1 MPRTAG
7 LFALVVGAAAWCQ
20 RDRADP
26 PPSCSQTEAGLEL
39 HRRSYAL
46 PPRWPFP
53 GQVRLVMETEAG
65 TCNLYDDADVCCD
78 MTTRRVDDI
87 VERYVTETVAAFLA
101 GCSARET
108 AGGTSCHAADLG
120 ANNGWMTAYMLS
132 LGAHVVS
139 VEPQPDL
146 AHAVAETAAL
156 NCWSHL
162 SVVHNAF
169 ACADRKTRGGKCM
182 EPRAL
187 RGPYWYR
194 AGGPPPKRNSTP
206 PLIPGLSLEEI
217 FTGHRGS
224 SRPAYYDL
232 VKLDGDGP
240 ELSWMHSIRKMILDG
255 VIDVQTIVIEANGM
269 ANHQG
274 AALMRAYQQQGFDVY
289 RFPCGDN
296 LRLIGGSGW
305 DVLSPPGTFGRLDR
319 LGHSPMSSRAALEE
333 EVLGLRGIS
342 LMYRVR
348 DNLTLA
354 QWRSVVTVNGIPHLL
369 LTRDASLRADL
380 RRKPAVGPVLRRSAV
395 WKDAQQWAA
404 PLVRQLWLQE
414 KGRHRRRTDRGEGLE
429 QPPGNLRAN
438 AASSGAHHADD
449 HHPER
454 RDRVDGFDGTGAR
467 PARARPSPGRA

>member
-1 MPRTAG
+1 
-7 LFALVVGAAAWCQ
+7 
-20 RDRADP
+20 
-26 PPSCSQTEAGLEL
+26 
-39 HRRSYAL
+39 
-46 PPRWPFP
+46 
-53 GQVRLVMETEAG
+53 
-65 TCNLYDDADVCCD
+65 
-78 MTTRRVDDI
+78 
-87 VERYVTETVAAFLA
+87 
-101 GCSARET
+101 
-108 AGGTSCHAADLG
+108 
-120 ANNGWMTAYMLS
+120 
-132 LGAHVVS
+132 
-139 VEPQPDL
+139 
-146 AHAVAETAAL
+146 
-156 NCWSHL
+156 
-162 SVVHNAF
+162 
-169 ACADRKTRGGKCM
+169 M

-206 PLIPGLSLEEI
+206 PLVPGLSLEEI
-217 FTGHRGS
+217 FTGHRGA
-224 SRPAYYDL
+224 SRPAHYDL

-240 ELSWMHSIRKMILDG
+240 ELSWMHSIRKMILGG

-274 AALMRAYQQQGFDVY
+274 AALMRAYQQQGYDVY

-438 AASSGAHHADD
+438 AASSTGAHHAVAD
-449 HHPER
+449 HLM
-454 RDRVDGFDGTGAR
+454 RV
-467 PARARPSPGRA
+467 